1 MTRGIVQPV
10 RVNVRQEATQVV
22 VIRNGVT
29 VFDMPWDAALQL
41 ARAIFS
47 QAKRAEELAS
57 AERLADDQAVLLR
70 LGVPIGLTSRRDI
83 QEAAQQRA
91 AWDSTLRRYIPLK
104 RAKGVGGVRSG
115 ESFGT
120 PRIIRHKP
128 GDRQDG
134 IQLRADDGG
143 AVDGGVAAAE

>member
-1 MTRGIVQPV
+1 MRPV
-10 RVNVRQEATQVV
+10 AVTVRQEGTNVV
-22 VIRNGVT
+22 VIREGRA

-41 ARAIFS
+41 ARAIVS

-57 AERLADDQAVLLR
+57 AERIADDQAVLLR
-70 LGVPIGLTSRRDI
+70 LGVPVGLSSRRDI
-83 QEAAQQRA
+83 QEEAQERA

-104 RAKGVGGVRSG
+104 RAKGVGGVRSQ

-128 GDRQDG
+128 GDR
-134 IQLRADDGG
+134 R
-143 AVDGGVAAAE
+143 

>member
-1 MTRGIVQPV
+1 MSHGIVRPV
-10 RVNVRQEATQVV
+10 AVTVRQEGTNVV
-22 VIRNGVT
+22 VIREGRA

-57 AERLADDQAVLLR
+57 AERIADDQAVLLR
-70 LGVPIGLTSRRDI
+70 LGVPVGLSSRRDI
-83 QEAAQQRA
+83 QEEAQERA

-104 RAKGVGGVRSG
+104 RAKGVGGVRSQ

-128 GDRQDG
+128 GR
-134 IQLRADDGG
+134 
-143 AVDGGVAAAE
+143 

>member
-1 MTRGIVQPV
+1 MSRGIVRPTTV
-10 RVNVRQEATQVV
+10 TVRQEGTNVV
-22 VIRNGVT
+22 VIREGRA

-41 ARAIFS
+41 AQAIFS

-57 AERLADDQAVLLR
+57 AERIADDQAVLLR

-83 QEAAQQRA
+83 QQEAQKRA
-91 AWDSTLRRYIPLK
+91 AWDSTLRRYIPLA
-104 RAKGVGGVRSG
+104 RAKGVGGVRSQ

-128 GDRQDG
+128 GR
-134 IQLRADDGG
+134 
-143 AVDGGVAAAE
+143 

>member
-1 MTRGIVQPV
+1 MSGIVRPV
-10 RVNVRQEATQVV
+10 AVTVRQEGTNVV
-22 VIRNGVT
+22 VIREGRA

-57 AERLADDQAVLLR
+57 AERIADDQAVLLR
-70 LGVPIGLTSRRDI
+70 LGVPVGLSSRRDI
-83 QEAAQQRA
+83 QEEAQERA

-104 RAKGVGGVRSG
+104 RAKGVGGVRSQ

-128 GDRQDG
+128 GDR
-134 IQLRADDGG
+134 R
-143 AVDGGVAAAE
+143 